1 MYQEFKLVAGH
12 LKERKGRYYVVVS
25 YTDATGKR
33 ISREFSTG
41 LPVKGNKK
49 KADDILQRIRR
60 AVGRRN
66 RRHDDALYAV
76 SFRLAGND
84 ARKRGE
90 YDLFLLQHD
99 DQKQGHPVL

>member
-12 LKERKGRYYVVVS
+12 LKERNGRYYVVVS
-25 YTDATGKR
+25 YTDTTGKR

-60 AVGRRN
+60 EESEKLYTQRRMSRAAKPST
-66 RRHDDALYAV
+66 RRRALR
-76 SFRLAGND
+76 SFFPTGW
-84 ARKRGE
+84 K
-90 YDLFLLQHD
+90 
-99 DQKQGHPVL
+99 

>member
-25 YTDATGKR
+25 YTDTTGKR

-49 KADDILQRIRR
+49 KRTTSCSGSAE
-60 AVGRRN
+60 
-66 RRHDDALYAV
+66 
-76 SFRLAGND
+76 
-84 ARKRGE
+84 RKAKSCTR
-90 YDLFLLQHD
+90 
-99 DQKQGHPVL
+99 